1 MSVMDA
7 LGYLGVFA
15 VFLVAEFAPAFDNF
29 LVTYNILGQVFGWTM
44 LGLYVFAAFYFSIK
58 LRHDLSDNLNHQ
70 EMVADMKE
78 DPMKKV
84 EKTER
89 LADMDSFQT
98 EQHES
103 TTSKEVLDPGF
114 ASFVS
119 KLK

>member
-1 MSVMDA
+1 
-7 LGYLGVFA
+7 
-15 VFLVAEFAPAFDNF
+15 
-29 LVTYNILGQVFGWTM
+29 
-44 LGLYVFAAFYFSIK
+44 
-58 LRHDLSDNLNHQ
+58 
-70 EMVADMKE
+70 MVADMKE

>member
-29 LVTYNILGQVFGWTM
+29 LDTYNILGQVFGWTM

-58 LRHDLSDNLNHQ
+58 LRHDLSDNHEL
-70 EMVADMKE
+70 VSDMKE

-89 LADMDSFQT
+89 FEDQDSFQKSQQT
-98 EQHES
+98 ES
-103 TTSKEVLDPGF
+103 ATSVSDPGF
-114 ASFVS
+114 ASFVN

>member
-15 VFLVAEFAPAFDNF
+15 VFLVAEFAPAFDNY

-44 LGLYVFAAFYFSIK
+44 LGLYIFAAFYFSIK
-58 LRHDLSDNLNHQ
+58 LRHDLSDNL
-70 EMVADMKE
+70 EMASDMKE
-78 DPMKKV
+78 DPMKKA

-89 LADMDSFQT
+89 LEEHDSFQKSQQT
-98 EQHES
+98 ES
-103 TTSKEVLDPGF
+103 ATSVLDPGY
-114 ASFVS
+114 ASFVN